1 MIRLLAPFVLFGCM
15 TLVACTSEGAGDRP
29 AGGSAAVPERLNPEQ
44 VPADLRHLTG
54 LAEKWGIGDDVDRIA
69 KVDAATPAEREELSR
84 AIAPH
89 HSRITEWLNAFG
101 EGEMTDEAAAF
112 MYTQLALDE
121 MMIKPTGP
129 DSLR

>member
-1 MIRLLAPFVLFGCM
+1 MMKLPMLLVLLGCAA
-15 TLVACTSEGAGDRP
+15 LVGCTSEKADDAPAAASGAT
-29 AGGSAAVPERLNPEQ
+29 PERLNPEQ
-44 VPADLRHLTG
+44 VPADLRHLTA

-69 KVDAATPAEREELSR
+69 KVDAATPAERQELSR

-89 HSRITEWLNAFG
+89 HSRITAWLNSFG
-101 EGEMTDEAAAF
+101 EGEMTEEAAAF

>member
-1 MIRLLAPFVLFGCM
+1 MIRLLALFGLFGCAAI
-15 TLVACTSEGAGDRP
+15 VGCTSESAADRP
-29 AGGSAAVPERLNPEQ
+29 AAGTAAAPVRLNPEQ

-69 KVDAATPAEREELSR
+69 KVDAASPAEREELSR

-89 HSRITEWLNAFG
+89 HSRITQWLNSFG
-101 EGEMTDEAAAF
+101 EGEMSDEAAAF

>member
-1 MIRLLAPFVLFGCM
+1 MSI
-15 TLVACTSEGAGDRP
+15 
-29 AGGSAAVPERLNPEQ
+29 
-44 VPADLRHLTG
+44 G

-69 KVDAATPAEREELSR
+69 KVDAATAAEREELSR

-89 HSRITEWLNAFG
+89 HSRITAWLNSFG
-101 EGEMTDEAAAF
+101 EGGMSDDAAAF

>member
-1 MIRLLAPFVLFGCM
+1 MLFVLLGCAA
-15 TLVACTSEGAGDRP
+15 LVSCTSESAGERP
-29 AGGSAAVPERLNPEQ
+29 AATSAATPERLNPEQ
-44 VPADLRHLTG
+44 VPADLRHLVA

-69 KVDAATPAEREELSR
+69 KVDAATPAERQELSR

-89 HSRITEWLNAFG
+89 HSRITAWLNSFG

-121 MMIKPTGP
+121 MMIEPTGP

>member
-1 MIRLLAPFVLFGCM
+1 MIRLFALFVLLGC
-15 TLVACTSEGAGDRP
+15 TAFAGCSPESASDRP
-29 AGGSAAVPERLNPEQ
+29 AAGSAAAPVRLNPEQ

-69 KVDAATPAEREELSR
+69 KVDAATPAERQELSR

-89 HSRITEWLNAFG
+89 HSRITAWLNSFG
-101 EGEMTDEAAAF
+101 EGEMSDEAAAF